1 MYNVLQFDEF
11 ILEHNV
17 IDTKKQEDAINNL
30 KHLHDEII
38 YDNGTLWGGL
48 IDIEVF
54 SSMDDPRII
63 GLQKFQISD
72 LALKK
77 SGASKNKK
85 GWREIVNNGDNVL
98 LSALSS
104 YFKQKIKLDS
114 LQRPTPSCRLDI
126 DEVDNFK
133 TFIKNYIQTNLKADD
148 VIRYQ

>member
-1 MYNVLQFDEF
+1 
-11 ILEHNV
+11 
-17 IDTKKQEDAINNL
+17 
-30 KHLHDEII
+30 
-38 YDNGTLWGGL
+38 
-48 IDIEVF
+48 
-54 SSMDDPRII
+54 MDDPRII
-63 GLQKFQISD
+63 GLHKFQISD

-77 SGASKNKK
+77 TGVSKNKK

-114 LQRPTPSCRLDI
+114 RHTPTPSCELDI

-148 VIRYQ
+148 VIYYQ